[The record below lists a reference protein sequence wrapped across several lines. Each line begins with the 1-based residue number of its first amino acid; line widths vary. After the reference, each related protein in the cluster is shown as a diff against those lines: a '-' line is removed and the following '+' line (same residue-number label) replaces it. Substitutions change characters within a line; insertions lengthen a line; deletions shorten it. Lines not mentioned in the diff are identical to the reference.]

1 MTRGAIITTLVVLLV
16 AVALLALIFT
26 GDQVAREFGGPD
38 WSGLSPGPS
47 P

>member
-1 MTRGAIITTLVVLLV
+1 MTRGAAITTLAVLVV

-26 GDQVAREFGGPD
+26 GEQVTGELGGPD
-38 WSGLSPGPS
+38 WNGLSPGPS

>member
-1 MTRGAIITTLVVLLV
+1 MTRGAAITMLAVLVV
-16 AVALLALIFT
+16 AVALVALILT
-26 GDQVAREFGGPD
+26 GEQVAREFGGPD